1 MVQYTQQQRS
11 VIVTSS
17 NVARVSQN
25 YAQSDLVADFETQR
39 LRDLTQSLTAVIRSI
54 SLRGRCIKKG
64 KNKTISDGGITVD
77 FSIIK
82 VHTSN

>member
-17 NVARVSQN
+17 NVARVSQD

-54 SLRGRCIKKG
+54 
-64 KNKTISDGGITVD
+64 
-77 FSIIK
+77 
-82 VHTSN
+82 

>member
-17 NVARVSQN
+17 NVARVSQD

-54 SLRGRCIKKG
+54 LLTLSQYYPAHHKHQSHY
-64 KNKTISDGGITVD
+64 TILSS
-77 FSIIK
+77 SINI
-82 VHTSN
+82 